1 MVGSFLGGNTRVHG
15 LHYLLEDAFTTT
27 PDGPRLS
34 ATFLEQVH
42 GIVSRAS
49 QPLYA
54 LMHESIYCQGSASSW
69 SAQRVLEE
77 YPQFRD
83 DADEPLLTGEMVYP
97 WYFEEDPALRPLRA
111 AADILAEKEDWG
123 RLYDIDVLAANTVP
137 AAAVVYRHDIYV
149 DRDLSL
155 ATAAAVRGLEVWETD
170 EFHHDGIAD
179 DGEAIFERLLS
190 LTRR

>member
-123 RLYDIDVLAANTVP
+123 RLYDIDVLAANTVLRRP
-137 AAAVVYRHDIYV
+137 WCT
-149 DRDLSL
+149 
-155 ATAAAVRGLEVWETD
+155 ATTSTWIGTC
-170 EFHHDGIAD
+170 H
-179 DGEAIFERLLS
+179 S
-190 LTRR
+190 RRRPPSGASRCGRRTSSTTTASRMTARRSSSACSR